1 MSEHRTEPLE
11 SYEDDS
17 YDWDY
22 DEEPRRGPRILW
34 GRVLLL
40 GAFLIL
46 AFLLGRATAGSGV
59 PQERVD
65 ALRAQLAEMEDEIAR
80 LEAAQEAE
88 PSPEPTTEPTP
99 DETAPVSE
107 GETYVV
113 GRGDTLRG
121 IAEDF
126 YGNAALDD
134 CIAEANGIDEP
145 EALSVGTE
153 LTIPPEETC

>member
-1 MSEHRTEPLE
+1 MSDHRTEPLD
-11 SYEDDS
+11 SYEDES

-22 DEEPRRGPRILW
+22 DEEPQRGPKILW

-40 GAFLIL
+40 GIFLIL

-65 ALRAQLAEMEDEIAR
+65 DLRTQIAEKDEEISR
-80 LEAAQEAE
+80 LQAAQE
-88 PSPEPTTEPTP
+88 TEPTP
-99 DETAPVSE
+99 EVTTEPSPDETVAVPE

-113 GRGDTLRG
+113 RRGDTLRG

-126 YGNAALDD
+126 YQNAALDD
-134 CIAEANGIDEP
+134 CIAEANGIDDP
-145 EALSVGTE
+145 EALSVGAE
-153 LTIPPEETC
+153 LTIPPEEAC

>member
-1 MSEHRTEPLE
+1 MSEHEPLE
-11 SYEDDS
+11 SYEDES

-22 DEEPRRGPRILW
+22 DEEPRRGPKIFW

-65 ALRAQLAEMEDEIAR
+65 ALRAQLAEKDDEIAR
-80 LEAAQEAE
+80 LEAAQETE
-88 PSPEPTTEPTP
+88 PEPEPTTEPSP
-99 DETAPVSE
+99 ADTATIPE

-113 GRGDTLRG
+113 AQGDTLRD

-126 YGNAALDD
+126 YGDATLDD
-134 CIAEANGIDEP
+134 CIAEANGIDDP
-145 EALSVGTE
+145 EALSVGSE
-153 LTIPPEETC
+153 LTIPPEEAC